1 MFAKAKIASVFPA
14 VLVFFIL
21 AVAPA
26 LAADYDLGF
35 SAADIYF
42 SKTTLIAGD
51 QVRIYA
57 KVHNV
62 GGLDITGYVSF
73 FSGINLI
80 GTSQAV
86 SVLPGSSD
94 DVFVDFTVPQSSFN
108 VLAKIQGTQPE
119 DQNASNNE
127 TQSAL
132 ITPEHDTDGDGTVD
146 SQDLDDDN
154 DGLPDNQENEN
165 TCPYLLKAD
174 SDNDGVDDSHDAFA
188 CNLAETLDTD
198 GDGTGNNADIDD
210 DNDGWSDVQE
220 QSHGTDPLRAD
231 TDGDGVNDA
240 QDVYPLDATKNREE
254 RNIFQPPPVE
264 NNTPV
269 TEPAVNP
276 QTEQPSAD
284 VQALTEELKNIIE
297 SPIAPEPEAEVESEQ
312 AVVSASAGSAPAF
325 FRLHNWLLWLIVG
338 IILVCLS
345 IVIILFK
352 DKIFASATAPVSKLP
367 LRLAE
372 KSKPQ
377 LVSQPQNFSSQ
388 TILETKPVRP
398 SSHVIDLKKMKKQ

>member
-108 VLAKIQGTQPE
+108 VLAKIQGTEPA
-119 DQNASNNE
+119 DQNSSNNE
-127 TQSAL
+127 SQTTL
-132 ITPEHDTDGDGTVD
+132 IVPDKDTDGDWTVD
-146 SQDLDDDN
+146 RLDGDDDN
-154 DGLPDNQENEN
+154 DGLTDVEEQA
-165 TCPYLLKAD
+165 KA
-174 SDNDGVDDSHDAFA
+174 
-188 CNLAETLDTD
+188 
-198 GDGTGNNADIDD
+198 
-210 DNDGWSDVQE
+210 
-220 QSHGTDPLRAD
+220 TDPLRAD
-231 TDGDGVNDA
+231 TDGDGVND
-240 QDVYPLDATKNREE
+240 K
-254 RNIFQPPPVE
+254 
-264 NNTPV
+264 
-269 TEPAVNP
+269 
-276 QTEQPSAD
+276 AD
-284 VQALTEELKNIIE
+284 VFPLNAAEWQDTDADNIGDN
-297 SPIAPEPEAEVESEQ
+297 A
-312 AVVSASAGSAPAF
+312 
-325 FRLHNWLLWLIVG
+325 
-338 IILVCLS
+338 
-345 IVIILFK
+345 
-352 DKIFASATAPVSKLP
+352 
-367 LRLAE
+367 
-372 KSKPQ
+372 
-377 LVSQPQNFSSQ
+377 
-388 TILETKPVRP
+388 
-398 SSHVIDLKKMKKQ
+398 